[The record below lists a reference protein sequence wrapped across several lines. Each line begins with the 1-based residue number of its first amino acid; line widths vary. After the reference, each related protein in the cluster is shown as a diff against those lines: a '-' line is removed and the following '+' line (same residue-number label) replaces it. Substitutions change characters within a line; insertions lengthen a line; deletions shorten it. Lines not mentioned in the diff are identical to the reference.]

1 MIKIKMTLAQTM
13 RMYSELKT
21 LEDQPLP
28 VRISFTLGDNLGR
41 LRPAVDNFEECK
53 IKITKRLNDFRAK
66 KTSTDAQVEKKLQ
79 EANEELAEEMLKEYD
94 FELRNVELDEFPAH
108 IELRPS
114 FFKNCGSLVQKIE

>member
-1 MIKIKMTLAQTM
+1 MIDVKMTLAQTM
-13 RMYSELKT
+13 RMYEELST
-21 LEDQPLP
+21 IQDQALP
-28 VRISFTLGDNLGR
+28 VRIAFTLGDNMGR

-79 EANEELAEEMLKEYD
+79 EANEELAAEMLKEYD
-94 FELRNVELDEFPAH
+94 FQLRNVDLDDFPAH

-114 FFKNCGSLVQKIE
+114 FFKNCGSLVQKLE